1 MGVLEKSGSWYSYKG
16 ERLGQ
21 GRDNVRIYLREHPEV
36 AKEIE
41 DRLRD
46 SEGDMPSTETKEK
59 ELLEENMKD
68 ILDDDFLNDD
78 DMDEL

>member
-1 MGVLEKSGSWYSYKG
+1 MGILEKSGSWYAYNG

-21 GRDNVRIYLREHPEV
+21 GRDNVRLYLREHPDV

-41 DRLRD
+41 ERLRGA
-46 SEGDMPSTETKEK
+46 EIEAPAETDQKD
-59 ELLEENMKD
+59 LLEENMKD